1 MWTANVCLPVG
12 THGAILSFIS
22 SQLDEILRDPTPPN
36 YGEEHLAALTAAE
49 RTVWAEARQKY
60 FHSGTNR
67 ASLEAIEKAAFVL
80 VLDDEEFPIGSVS
93 ECQSLLDSNDK
104 AASLLGYGQQVRLLR
119 SLGIAW

>member
-1 MWTANVCLPVG
+1 MALFCCC
-12 THGAILSFIS
+12 FS

-49 RTVWAEARQKY
+49 RTVWAEAREKY

-93 ECQSLLDSNDK
+93 EYPLRPEPNDK
-104 AASLLGYGQQVRLLR
+104 PTSPLGYGQQVRSVC
-119 SLGIAW
+119 SLDIAW